1 MIGDSVFGLG
11 TWDSGLSNVLYP
23 RNPASLA
30 SEAGP
35 QSPLLHHS
43 ATRTLARDLR
53 VVSAGTPSS
62 GHPDPSVRRMA
73 SHDHWFY
80 SVSPREKEA
89 RKQEVGVARVVS
101 I

>member
-1 MIGDSVFGLG
+1 MGLR
-11 TWDSGLSNVLYP
+11 LVNVLYP

-62 GHPDPSVRRMA
+62 GHPDPSIRIVRRMA

-80 SVSPREKEA
+80 SVSPTEKEA

-101 I
+101 M